1 MELVSV
7 LVLRH
12 NELSD
17 RSVRGWPS
25 EPAVPSLATERAY
38 KSSNMSGITA
48 ESSSRCTCRAGYHCS
63 CSRVEVASRPQ
74 NSGRPRKIHLAS
86 DLMKSRTVKERVY
99 DSVAHLFDERNKCCN
114 NQCITRLVTVDGFS
128 LTAVVDA
135 IMAVRRGILCGDQV
149 QKTERLRCLLNQ
161 SYDADKKQQHFFFN
175 NVGILQAREGMEA
188 APEKFEVR
196 SFLSLGLRSPP
207 EIY

>member
-1 MELVSV
+1 MSAI
-7 LVLRH
+7 
-12 NELSD
+12 
-17 RSVRGWPS
+17 S
-25 EPAVPSLATERAY
+25 E
-38 KSSNMSGITA
+38 
-48 ESSSRCTCRAGYHCS
+48 ESSSRCICRAGYHCS
-63 CSRVEVASRPQ
+63 CTRPEISCRPLPSSRPK
-74 NSGRPRKIHLAS
+74 KIYLAS
-86 DLMKSRTVKERVY
+86 ELMQSRTVKERVY

-207 EIY
+207 EFY